1 MQSRTLLFLGY
12 GLRDWNFRVLLD
24 RLNRMRAQAIK
35 SYAIAVDITDA
46 ERRLWITR
54 GVEVFNADL
63 NGFVPRLEAE
73 LSRTLATTA

>member
-73 LSRTLATTA
+73 LSRTLAATA